1 VTTVANDDFE
11 FHHSRPFYQR
21 TPIPIEFNQSTYVVP
36 KSQNLTITKSKIFD
50 SAPRGNSSKQLVQRI
65 SQEPKRSQQQ
75 QQFTNNYD
83 TVVSLHDQREINP
96 APTSL
101 SMNDLDLID
110 EMEFKYTPTSVS
122 ASIKPKQIS
131 TGLQVQEYKQ
141 KRMYRKRARVPSSSN
156 AIKDGS
162 SNSRRT
168 ARTIDVSRTTTP
180 QRRVLSMECLYP
192 QTQQTDNKNYF
203 DISYLDTGDILVRKA
218 DSSKCIF
225 VTDFI

>member
-1 VTTVANDDFE
+1 VASCTTVANEDFE

-21 TPIPIEFNQSTYVVP
+21 TPLEFNPSTYVVP
-36 KSQNLTITKSKIFD
+36 KSQNLTITKSKPSD
-50 SAPRGNSSKQLVQRI
+50 YNSTQRASMKLMVQKSAATETKVRPPMMSH
-65 SQEPKRSQQQ
+65 
-75 QQFTNNYD
+75 YD
-83 TVVSLHDQREINP
+83 TVVSSHHGRENP

-110 EMEFKYTPTSVS
+110 EMEFQYSPTSVS
-122 ASIKPKQIS
+122 ASIKPKLS
-131 TGLQVQEYKQ
+131 GTGMPEYKQ
-141 KRMYRKRARVPSSSN
+141 KRMYRKRARIPPTNAFKDNSGRKAYKTPDQSKSISN
-156 AIKDGS
+156 
-162 SNSRRT
+162 
-168 ARTIDVSRTTTP
+168 
-180 QRRVLSMECLYP
+180 RRVLSMECLSP